1 MTLMSP
7 QEPVSIDIHVVSH
20 ANDIEDAR
28 SLLLQY
34 QTSLGIDLE
43 FQGFSQELAQ
53 LPGDYAQPHG
63 ALLLARV
70 DGWAA
75 GICGFRPLPHSDHVN
90 ACEMKRLFVPA
101 AFRGLGLGRR
111 LVDAIVLHAQVA
123 GYNTILLDT
132 LRDMET
138 ARSLYQEAGFVETE
152 PYHLSP
158 LPGAH
163 YLKRAL

>member
-1 MTLMSP
+1 
-7 QEPVSIDIHVVSH
+7 
-20 ANDIEDAR
+20 
-28 SLLLQY
+28 
-34 QTSLGIDLE
+34 
-43 FQGFSQELAQ
+43 
-53 LPGDYAQPHG
+53 
-63 ALLLARV
+63 
-70 DGWAA
+70 
-75 GICGFRPLPHSDHVN
+75 
-90 ACEMKRLFVPA
+90 
-101 AFRGLGLGRR
+101 
-111 LVDAIVLHAQVA
+111 LVDAIVLHAQIA